1 MITITYGEIEMD
13 VFVRMEPADPTV
25 GYDEPSFTVEGI
37 KLPMLQ
43 KVERN
48 GVPLDLSDIEEFFM
62 ERYEEDEVFREIIN
76 DLVDDAL
83 RKEAMAAREDV
94 V

>member
-13 VFVRMEPADPTV
+13 VFVSIEPADPTV
-25 GYDEPSFTVEGI
+25 GYNEPSFTVEKI

-43 KVERN
+43 KVERK

-76 DLVDDAL
+76 KDSF
-83 RKEAMAAREDV
+83 
-94 V
+94 